1 MTSGSV
7 SADAGPP
14 AAPNPLVAA
23 VTPYLPPFLVT
34 LLHDPHVLAFV
45 MALVASM
52 GTFIGGVVVVV
63 LAKLT
68 AADPNSPATA
78 KLMGVLQAFSAG
90 VMLYITC
97 FDLIPEATEILGGR
111 ECMGWFFAGVLAFG
125 ILEEVILPD
134 EHGHDHDDD
143 DAAGGGGGGG
153 GGGAAAH
160 RGNDDDDDA
169 GAAASITAAGA
180 EIPTHPG
187 AVTDASSATPP
198 PPPPPPPP
206 VVVAGPSAKERREL
220 LRSSF
225 ITFVALAM
233 HNLPEGLGVYLSA
246 LSDIRLGSQLAMAI
260 LLHNIPEG
268 MAVAIPLYAATGN
281 ATKVLWWT
289 LVNGLAEPLGVVV
302 GGALL
307 HSYLSPALLSR
318 CLAAVGGIMAC
329 ISIHELQPTAIKYA
343 GKGIATSSFF
353 GGMLVCFAALEA
365 VNEWFGGHVH

>member
-1 MTSGSV
+1 MHRSGASV
-7 SADAGPP
+7 DVGPP
-14 AAPNPLVAA
+14 STPAPHATPNPLLIAL
-23 VTPYLPPFLVT
+23 TPYLPTFVVT

-52 GTFIGGVVVVV
+52 GTFVGGVIVVV
-63 LAKLT
+63 LARLT

-97 FDLIPEATEILGGR
+97 FDLVPEATEILGGR

-125 ILEEVILPD
+125 VLEEVILPD
-134 EHGHDHDDD
+134 DHGHDHGD
-143 DAAGGGGGGG
+143 DASPAP
-153 GGGAAAH
+153 
-160 RGNDDDDDA
+160 
-169 GAAASITAAGA
+169 SPAAGA
-180 EIPTHPG
+180 EIASDTST
-187 AVTDASSATPP
+187 AVQAAAASEAVRT
-198 PPPPPPPP
+198 
-206 VVVAGPSAKERREL
+206 AGPSAKERREL

-246 LSDIRLGSQLAMAI
+246 LSDLRLGSQLAMAI

-281 ATKVLWWT
+281 VTQVLWWT
-289 LVNGLAEPLGVVV
+289 LINGLAEPLGVVV

-343 GKGIATSSFF
+343 GKTVATASFF
-353 GGMLVCFAALEA
+353 GGMAVCFAALEA

>member
-1 MTSGSV
+1 MSPGDA
-7 SADAGPP
+7 SADAGQSTQP

-23 VTPYLPPFLVT
+23 ITPYLPTFVVT

-63 LAKLT
+63 LAKIT

-134 EHGHDHDDD
+134 DHGHDHDDASTAAQGHG
-143 DAAGGGGGGG
+143 DASAT
-153 GGGAAAH
+153 
-160 RGNDDDDDA
+160 
-169 GAAASITAAGA
+169 STSAGA
-180 EIPTHPG
+180 EASTTDPG
-187 AVTDASSATPP
+187 AGTDAPEAAVL
-198 PPPPPPPP
+198 P
-206 VVVAGPSAKERREL
+206 VGPSAKERREL

-281 ATKVLWWT
+281 ATQVLWWT

-307 HSYLSPALLSR
+307 HSYLTPALLSR

-353 GGMLVCFAALEA
+353 GGMVVCFAALEA